1 MIFFHTYMSNNKSVM
16 PLIILPAI
24 VISSIFFSKKNYDAY
39 YTPYIMRFLNILFLW
54 KKIAYYFQ
62 KYISIKK
69 FFINFAFR
77 IWKNQVQAKI

>member
-1 MIFFHTYMSNNKSVM
+1 M

-54 KKIAYYFQ
+54 KKNRILFPKIYIHKEIFLLILHFVYGKI
-62 KYISIKK
+62 KYRRRYSMYINMIS
-69 FFINFAFR
+69 
-77 IWKNQVQAKI
+77 